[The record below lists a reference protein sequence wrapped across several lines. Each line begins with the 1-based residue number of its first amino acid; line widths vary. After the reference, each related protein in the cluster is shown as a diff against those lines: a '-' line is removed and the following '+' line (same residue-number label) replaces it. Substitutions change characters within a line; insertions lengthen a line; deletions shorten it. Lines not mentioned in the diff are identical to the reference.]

1 MDKIMEI
8 IEKIGTRNLI
18 FAGIGLVVLI
28 VFLFVYR
35 GLRIRKY
42 RKLIVDVENKMNAV
56 KSLPLQYRLGRVQSI
71 SKNMPEVSELYEQ
84 YAQEFERI
92 CEYQKNELG
101 ILVNEVDEQ
110 LFYGKLRKVSKKM
123 KQLDEMLIVYEKDS
137 QELLEKIEKITEIE
151 NVQRIEIIRV
161 KEMYRETIDHFESI
175 RFKVEEFVPNLLD
188 IFNEID
194 DSFVKLEGMM
204 NNQLFED
211 AKEFTKDIEAKVI
224 WVNQRLEDLPS
235 YIAVVRQYMPKKVA
249 HIQGLIQIMTE
260 EKFSLNQLDA
270 YNRLNMIQTTLEE
283 SIGHIKK
290 LELELI
296 PKDPNDNKNVI
307 MEIRGAAGGDEGN
320 IFAGDLYRMYVKY
333 AESQGWKVEVMEAE
347 ESEAG
352 GFSLISFNVIGDGVY
367 GKLKYESGSH
377 RVQRVPKTETQ
388 GRVHTSTATV
398 LVMPEMEEVDVQIN
412 KSDLR
417 IDTYRASGA
426 GGQHINK
433 TDSAV
438 RITHLPTGIVATSQ
452 DGRSQHDN
460 RDKAMKALVA
470 RVYDYF
476 QSQQTEAIDSE
487 RKSKV
492 GTGDRAEKIRTY
504 NYPQNRVTDHRIGL
518 TIQQLDRIIE
528 GKLDDI
534 ITALI
539 NEDQRLKLEGQK

>member
-1 MDKIMEI
+1 MENRYEELGHMLMDPD
-8 IEKIGTRNLI
+8 IGTDI
-18 FAGIGLVVLI
+18 
-28 VFLFVYR
+28 
-35 GLRIRKY
+35 
-42 RKLIVDVENKMNAV
+42 
-56 KSLPLQYRLGRVQSI
+56 
-71 SKNMPEVSELYEQ
+71 
-84 YAQEFERI
+84 
-92 CEYQKNELG
+92 
-101 ILVNEVDEQ
+101 
-110 LFYGKLRKVSKKM
+110 KKM
-123 KQLDEMLIVYEKDS
+123 TDVTKEQASLQAAYDLFQEYKEVKDGIDGAKELMKENDPEIKEMAKMELDE
-137 QELLEKIEKITEIE
+137 
-151 NVQRIEIIRV
+151 
-161 KEMYRETIDHFESI
+161 
-175 RFKVEEFVPNLLD
+175 
-188 IFNEID
+188 
-194 DSFVKLEGMM
+194 
-204 NNQLFED
+204 
-211 AKEFTKDIEAKVI
+211 
-224 WVNQRLEDLPS
+224 
-235 YIAVVRQYMPKKVA
+235 
-249 HIQGLIQIMTE
+249 
-260 EKFSLNQLDA
+260 
-270 YNRLNMIQTTLEE
+270 LEE
-283 SIGHIKK
+283 RMPDIIKK

>member
-1 MDKIMEI
+1 MNESMLDRLVSMENRYEELGHMLMDPD
-8 IEKIGTRNLI
+8 IGTDI
-18 FAGIGLVVLI
+18 
-28 VFLFVYR
+28 
-35 GLRIRKY
+35 
-42 RKLIVDVENKMNAV
+42 
-56 KSLPLQYRLGRVQSI
+56 
-71 SKNMPEVSELYEQ
+71 
-84 YAQEFERI
+84 
-92 CEYQKNELG
+92 
-101 ILVNEVDEQ
+101 
-110 LFYGKLRKVSKKM
+110 KKM
-123 KQLDEMLIVYEKDS
+123 TDVTKEQASLQAAYDLFQEYKEVKDGIDGAKELMKENDPEIKEMAKMELDE
-137 QELLEKIEKITEIE
+137 
-151 NVQRIEIIRV
+151 
-161 KEMYRETIDHFESI
+161 
-175 RFKVEEFVPNLLD
+175 
-188 IFNEID
+188 
-194 DSFVKLEGMM
+194 
-204 NNQLFED
+204 
-211 AKEFTKDIEAKVI
+211 
-224 WVNQRLEDLPS
+224 
-235 YIAVVRQYMPKKVA
+235 
-249 HIQGLIQIMTE
+249 
-260 EKFSLNQLDA
+260 
-270 YNRLNMIQTTLEE
+270 LEE
-283 SIGHIKK
+283 RMPDIIKK

-528 GKLDDI
+528 CKLDDI

>member
-1 MDKIMEI
+1 MNESMLDRLVSMENRYEELGHMLMDPD
-8 IEKIGTRNLI
+8 IGTDI
-18 FAGIGLVVLI
+18 
-28 VFLFVYR
+28 
-35 GLRIRKY
+35 
-42 RKLIVDVENKMNAV
+42 
-56 KSLPLQYRLGRVQSI
+56 
-71 SKNMPEVSELYEQ
+71 
-84 YAQEFERI
+84 
-92 CEYQKNELG
+92 
-101 ILVNEVDEQ
+101 
-110 LFYGKLRKVSKKM
+110 KKM
-123 KQLDEMLIVYEKDS
+123 TDVTKEQASLQAAYDLFQEYKEVKDGIDGAK
-137 QELLEKIEKITEIE
+137 ELMKENDPEI
-151 NVQRIEIIRV
+151 
-161 KEMYRETIDHFESI
+161 KEM
-175 RFKVEEFVPNLLD
+175 
-188 IFNEID
+188 
-194 DSFVKLEGMM
+194 
-204 NNQLFED
+204 
-211 AKEFTKDIEAKVI
+211 AKME
-224 WVNQRLEDLPS
+224 
-235 YIAVVRQYMPKKVA
+235 
-249 HIQGLIQIMTE
+249 
-260 EKFSLNQLDA
+260 
-270 YNRLNMIQTTLEE
+270 LEE
-283 SIGHIKK
+283 RMPDIIKK

>member
-1 MDKIMEI
+1 MQTAFDLFQEYK
-8 IEKIGTRNLI
+8 TVQQ
-18 FAGIGLVVLI
+18 GI
-28 VFLFVYR
+28 
-35 GLRIRKY
+35 
-42 RKLIVDVENKMNAV
+42 D
-56 KSLPLQYRLGRVQSI
+56 
-71 SKNMPEVSELYEQ
+71 
-84 YAQEFERI
+84 
-92 CEYQKNELG
+92 
-101 ILVNEVDEQ
+101 
-110 LFYGKLRKVSKKM
+110 
-123 KQLDEMLIVYEKDS
+123 
-137 QELLEKIEKITEIE
+137 
-151 NVQRIEIIRV
+151 
-161 KEMYRETIDHFESI
+161 
-175 RFKVEEFVPNLLD
+175 
-188 IFNEID
+188 
-194 DSFVKLEGMM
+194 
-204 NNQLFED
+204 D
-211 AKEFTKDIEAKVI
+211 AKELMKENDPEIKEMAKMELDE
-224 WVNQRLEDLPS
+224 LETQLPE
-235 YIAVVRQYMPKKVA
+235 I
-249 HIQGLIQIMTE
+249 
-260 EKFSLNQLDA
+260 
-270 YNRLNMIQTTLEE
+270 
-283 SIGHIKK
+283 IKK

-333 AESQGWKVEVMEAE
+333 AESQGWKIDVMEAE

-398 LVMPEMEEVDVQIN
+398 LVMPEVEEVDVEIN

-476 QSQQTEAIDSE
+476 QSQQNEAIDSE

>member
-1 MDKIMEI
+1 MNESMLDRLVSMENRYEELGHMLMDPD
-8 IEKIGTRNLI
+8 IGTDI
-18 FAGIGLVVLI
+18 
-28 VFLFVYR
+28 
-35 GLRIRKY
+35 
-42 RKLIVDVENKMNAV
+42 
-56 KSLPLQYRLGRVQSI
+56 
-71 SKNMPEVSELYEQ
+71 
-84 YAQEFERI
+84 
-92 CEYQKNELG
+92 
-101 ILVNEVDEQ
+101 
-110 LFYGKLRKVSKKM
+110 KKM
-123 KQLDEMLIVYEKDS
+123 TDVTKEQASLQAAYDLFQEYKEVKDGIDGAKELMKENDPEIKEMAKMELDE
-137 QELLEKIEKITEIE
+137 
-151 NVQRIEIIRV
+151 
-161 KEMYRETIDHFESI
+161 
-175 RFKVEEFVPNLLD
+175 
-188 IFNEID
+188 
-194 DSFVKLEGMM
+194 
-204 NNQLFED
+204 
-211 AKEFTKDIEAKVI
+211 
-224 WVNQRLEDLPS
+224 
-235 YIAVVRQYMPKKVA
+235 
-249 HIQGLIQIMTE
+249 
-260 EKFSLNQLDA
+260 
-270 YNRLNMIQTTLEE
+270 LEE
-283 SIGHIKK
+283 RMPDIIKK

-539 NEDQRLKLEGQK
+539 KEDQRLKLEGQK

>member
-1 MDKIMEI
+1 MNESMLDRLVSMENRYEELGHMLMDPD
-8 IEKIGTRNLI
+8 IGTDI
-18 FAGIGLVVLI
+18 
-28 VFLFVYR
+28 
-35 GLRIRKY
+35 
-42 RKLIVDVENKMNAV
+42 
-56 KSLPLQYRLGRVQSI
+56 
-71 SKNMPEVSELYEQ
+71 
-84 YAQEFERI
+84 
-92 CEYQKNELG
+92 
-101 ILVNEVDEQ
+101 
-110 LFYGKLRKVSKKM
+110 KKM
-123 KQLDEMLIVYEKDS
+123 TDVTKEQASLQAAYDLFQEYKEVKDGIDGAKELMKENDPEIKEMEKMELDE
-137 QELLEKIEKITEIE
+137 
-151 NVQRIEIIRV
+151 
-161 KEMYRETIDHFESI
+161 
-175 RFKVEEFVPNLLD
+175 
-188 IFNEID
+188 
-194 DSFVKLEGMM
+194 
-204 NNQLFED
+204 
-211 AKEFTKDIEAKVI
+211 
-224 WVNQRLEDLPS
+224 
-235 YIAVVRQYMPKKVA
+235 
-249 HIQGLIQIMTE
+249 
-260 EKFSLNQLDA
+260 
-270 YNRLNMIQTTLEE
+270 LEE
-283 SIGHIKK
+283 RMPDIIKK

-388 GRVHTSTATV
+388 GRVLTSTATV

>member
-1 MDKIMEI
+1 MAKIE
-8 IEKIGTRNLI
+8 
-18 FAGIGLVVLI
+18 
-28 VFLFVYR
+28 
-35 GLRIRKY
+35 
-42 RKLIVDVENKMNAV
+42 
-56 KSLPLQYRLGRVQSI
+56 
-71 SKNMPEVSELYEQ
+71 
-84 YAQEFERI
+84 
-92 CEYQKNELG
+92 
-101 ILVNEVDEQ
+101 
-110 LFYGKLRKVSKKM
+110 
-123 KQLDEMLIVYEKDS
+123 LDE
-137 QELLEKIEKITEIE
+137 
-151 NVQRIEIIRV
+151 
-161 KEMYRETIDHFESI
+161 
-175 RFKVEEFVPNLLD
+175 
-188 IFNEID
+188 
-194 DSFVKLEGMM
+194 
-204 NNQLFED
+204 
-211 AKEFTKDIEAKVI
+211 
-224 WVNQRLEDLPS
+224 
-235 YIAVVRQYMPKKVA
+235 
-249 HIQGLIQIMTE
+249 
-260 EKFSLNQLDA
+260 
-270 YNRLNMIQTTLEE
+270 LEE
-283 SIGHIKK
+283 SMPDIIKK

>member
-1 MDKIMEI
+1 MNESMLDRLVSMENRYEELGHMLMDPD
-8 IEKIGTRNLI
+8 IGTDI
-18 FAGIGLVVLI
+18 
-28 VFLFVYR
+28 
-35 GLRIRKY
+35 
-42 RKLIVDVENKMNAV
+42 
-56 KSLPLQYRLGRVQSI
+56 
-71 SKNMPEVSELYEQ
+71 
-84 YAQEFERI
+84 
-92 CEYQKNELG
+92 
-101 ILVNEVDEQ
+101 
-110 LFYGKLRKVSKKM
+110 KKM
-123 KQLDEMLIVYEKDS
+123 TDVTKEQASLQAAYDLFQEYKEVKDGIDGAKELMKENDPEIKEMAKMELDE
-137 QELLEKIEKITEIE
+137 
-151 NVQRIEIIRV
+151 
-161 KEMYRETIDHFESI
+161 
-175 RFKVEEFVPNLLD
+175 
-188 IFNEID
+188 
-194 DSFVKLEGMM
+194 
-204 NNQLFED
+204 
-211 AKEFTKDIEAKVI
+211 
-224 WVNQRLEDLPS
+224 
-235 YIAVVRQYMPKKVA
+235 
-249 HIQGLIQIMTE
+249 
-260 EKFSLNQLDA
+260 
-270 YNRLNMIQTTLEE
+270 LEE
-283 SIGHIKK
+283 RMPDIIKK

-534 ITALI
+534 IIALI

>member
-1 MDKIMEI
+1 MNESMLDRLVSMENRYEELGHMLMDPD
-8 IEKIGTRNLI
+8 IGTDI
-18 FAGIGLVVLI
+18 
-28 VFLFVYR
+28 
-35 GLRIRKY
+35 
-42 RKLIVDVENKMNAV
+42 
-56 KSLPLQYRLGRVQSI
+56 
-71 SKNMPEVSELYEQ
+71 
-84 YAQEFERI
+84 
-92 CEYQKNELG
+92 
-101 ILVNEVDEQ
+101 
-110 LFYGKLRKVSKKM
+110 KKM
-123 KQLDEMLIVYEKDS
+123 TDVTKEQASLQAAYDLFQEYKEVKDGIDGAKELMKENDPEIKEMAKMELDE
-137 QELLEKIEKITEIE
+137 
-151 NVQRIEIIRV
+151 
-161 KEMYRETIDHFESI
+161 
-175 RFKVEEFVPNLLD
+175 
-188 IFNEID
+188 
-194 DSFVKLEGMM
+194 
-204 NNQLFED
+204 
-211 AKEFTKDIEAKVI
+211 
-224 WVNQRLEDLPS
+224 
-235 YIAVVRQYMPKKVA
+235 
-249 HIQGLIQIMTE
+249 
-260 EKFSLNQLDA
+260 
-270 YNRLNMIQTTLEE
+270 LEE
-283 SIGHIKK
+283 RMPDIIKK

-539 NEDQRLKLEGQK
+539 NEDQRLKMEGQH

>member
-1 MDKIMEI
+1 MNESMLDRLVSMENKYEELGHMLMDPD
-8 IEKIGTRNLI
+8 IGTDI
-18 FAGIGLVVLI
+18 
-28 VFLFVYR
+28 
-35 GLRIRKY
+35 
-42 RKLIVDVENKMNAV
+42 
-56 KSLPLQYRLGRVQSI
+56 
-71 SKNMPEVSELYEQ
+71 
-84 YAQEFERI
+84 
-92 CEYQKNELG
+92 
-101 ILVNEVDEQ
+101 
-110 LFYGKLRKVSKKM
+110 KKM
-123 KQLDEMLIVYEKDS
+123 TDVTKEQASLQAAYDLFQEYKEVNDGIDGAKELMKENDPEIKEMAKMELDE
-137 QELLEKIEKITEIE
+137 
-151 NVQRIEIIRV
+151 
-161 KEMYRETIDHFESI
+161 
-175 RFKVEEFVPNLLD
+175 
-188 IFNEID
+188 
-194 DSFVKLEGMM
+194 
-204 NNQLFED
+204 
-211 AKEFTKDIEAKVI
+211 
-224 WVNQRLEDLPS
+224 
-235 YIAVVRQYMPKKVA
+235 
-249 HIQGLIQIMTE
+249 
-260 EKFSLNQLDA
+260 
-270 YNRLNMIQTTLEE
+270 LEE
-283 SIGHIKK
+283 RMPDIIKK

>member
-1 MDKIMEI
+1 MNESMLDRLVSMENRYEELGHMLMDPD
-8 IEKIGTRNLI
+8 IGTDIKKMTDVTKEQASLQAAYDL
-18 FAGIGLVVLI
+18 FQEYKEVKDGIDGAKELM
-28 VFLFVYR
+28 
-35 GLRIRKY
+35 K
-42 RKLIVDVENKMNAV
+42 ENDSEIKEMAKMELDELEE
-56 KSLPLQYRLGRVQSI
+56 K
-71 SKNMPEVSELYEQ
+71 MPE
-84 YAQEFERI
+84 I
-92 CEYQKNELG
+92 
-101 ILVNEVDEQ
+101 
-110 LFYGKLRKVSKKM
+110 
-123 KQLDEMLIVYEKDS
+123 
-137 QELLEKIEKITEIE
+137 
-151 NVQRIEIIRV
+151 
-161 KEMYRETIDHFESI
+161 
-175 RFKVEEFVPNLLD
+175 
-188 IFNEID
+188 
-194 DSFVKLEGMM
+194 
-204 NNQLFED
+204 
-211 AKEFTKDIEAKVI
+211 
-224 WVNQRLEDLPS
+224 
-235 YIAVVRQYMPKKVA
+235 
-249 HIQGLIQIMTE
+249 
-260 EKFSLNQLDA
+260 
-270 YNRLNMIQTTLEE
+270 
-283 SIGHIKK
+283 IKK

>member
-1 MDKIMEI
+1 MNESMLDRLLSMENRYEELGHMLMDPD
-8 IEKIGTRNLI
+8 IGTDI
-18 FAGIGLVVLI
+18 
-28 VFLFVYR
+28 
-35 GLRIRKY
+35 
-42 RKLIVDVENKMNAV
+42 
-56 KSLPLQYRLGRVQSI
+56 
-71 SKNMPEVSELYEQ
+71 
-84 YAQEFERI
+84 
-92 CEYQKNELG
+92 
-101 ILVNEVDEQ
+101 
-110 LFYGKLRKVSKKM
+110 KKM
-123 KQLDEMLIVYEKDS
+123 TDVTKEQASLQAAYDLFQEYKEVKDGIDGAKELMKENDPEIKEMAKMELDE
-137 QELLEKIEKITEIE
+137 
-151 NVQRIEIIRV
+151 
-161 KEMYRETIDHFESI
+161 
-175 RFKVEEFVPNLLD
+175 
-188 IFNEID
+188 
-194 DSFVKLEGMM
+194 
-204 NNQLFED
+204 
-211 AKEFTKDIEAKVI
+211 
-224 WVNQRLEDLPS
+224 
-235 YIAVVRQYMPKKVA
+235 
-249 HIQGLIQIMTE
+249 
-260 EKFSLNQLDA
+260 
-270 YNRLNMIQTTLEE
+270 LEE
-283 SIGHIKK
+283 RMPDIIKK

>member
-1 MDKIMEI
+1 MAFLKFIDKKGADSFISGIVQFGRLKEYLYIEKKKCVGKNDEMEGKYYTTKYQTPQGKGVNFTIDANKQKRNFALCLYHLNNKYSTSRIEEMFEFGEYVVKIEDELEFDKRIKNGAKENKYQLYSRDVLYYRDESIKDEMKIMDLMTNSLDDLSFIKRKEI
-8 IEKIGTRNLI
+8 FSYQNE
-18 FAGIGLVVLI
+18 
-28 VFLFVYR
+28 YR
-35 GLRIRKY
+35 Y
-42 RKLIVDVENKMNAV
+42 LIVDE
-56 KSLPLQYRLGRVQSI
+56 
-71 SKNMPEVSELYEQ
+71 
-84 YAQEFERI
+84 
-92 CEYQKNELG
+92 
-101 ILVNEVDEQ
+101 
-110 LFYGKLRKVSKKM
+110 
-123 KQLDEMLIVYEKDS
+123 
-137 QELLEKIEKITEIE
+137 
-151 NVQRIEIIRV
+151 
-161 KEMYRETIDHFESI
+161 
-175 RFKVEEFVPNLLD
+175 
-188 IFNEID
+188 
-194 DSFVKLEGMM
+194 
-204 NNQLFED
+204 
-211 AKEFTKDIEAKVI
+211 
-224 WVNQRLEDLPS
+224 
-235 YIAVVRQYMPKKVA
+235 
-249 HIQGLIQIMTE
+249 
-260 EKFSLNQLDA
+260 
-270 YNRLNMIQTTLEE
+270 LEE
-283 SIGHIKK
+283 RMPDIIKK